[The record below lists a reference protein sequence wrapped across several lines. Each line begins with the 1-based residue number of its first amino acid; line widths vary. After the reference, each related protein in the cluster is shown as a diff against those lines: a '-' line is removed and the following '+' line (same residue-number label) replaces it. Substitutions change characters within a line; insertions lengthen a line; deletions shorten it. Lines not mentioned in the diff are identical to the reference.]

1 VAFVL
6 QFYVLIGVVTFLWGL
21 SFPVIKMGLGVLD
34 PFTFLWMR
42 SACSAAIVFA
52 LIMLRRGPVMPP
64 RGMTAFW
71 VNAVLHNLMFIF
83 SYHGAIITTAGRF
96 SIFLYTQPLFFT
108 ALAAWFIPA
117 ERFGMRAV
125 AGFAVAFGGIVL
137 LFAEKLGT
145 GGASS
150 LLGDGLVII
159 SAICW
164 ATQSLYLRMK
174 LQGVDPF
181 RITAWSQL
189 VAVPIF
195 LLFAFFRGAEL
206 PDMTNPVVLLSVG
219 FNGFVGTG
227 LVMVLW
233 VVLLANYPPSRVSA
247 FMFLTPV
254 FGVFL
259 SGLILLEPMSAFML
273 AGAAL
278 VAAGIYLVNTDK
290 RRAS

>member
-1 VAFVL
+1 L
-6 QFYVLIGVVTFLWGL
+6 EKGGVCLAILCADRCGDVSLGAQL
-21 SFPVIKMGLGVLD
+21 SRDQDG
-34 PFTFLWMR
+34 
-42 SACSAAIVFA
+42 
-52 LIMLRRGPVMPP
+52 
-64 RGMTAFW
+64 
-71 VNAVLHNLMFIF
+71 
-83 SYHGAIITTAGRF
+83 AGRSRSVHLSLDAERLLRGDRF
-96 SIFLYTQPLFFT
+96 RPDHAPAGTRHAAARHDSVLGECGTPQPDVHFFLSRCDHHDCRPLFFT

-117 ERFGMRAV
+117 ERFGLRAV
-125 AGFAVAFGGIVL
+125 GGFAVAFGGIVV

-233 VVLLANYPPSRVSA
+233 VVLLSSYPPRRVSA

-278 VAAGIYLVNTDK
+278 VAAGIYLVNTDR

>member
-1 VAFVL
+1 M
-6 QFYVLIGVVTFLWGL
+6 QFYVLIGAVTFLWGL
-21 SFPVIKMGLGVLD
+21 SFPVIKMGLGILD

-42 SACSAAIVFA
+42 SACSASIVFA
-52 LIMLRRGPVMPP
+52 LILIRRGPIMPP
-64 RGMTAFW
+64 RGLPAFW

-117 ERFGMRAV
+117 ERFGLRTV
-125 AGFAVAFGGIVL
+125 AGFVAAFGGIVV
-137 LFAEKLGT
+137 LFAEKLGA
-145 GGASS
+145 GGAYA

-189 VAVPIF
+189 VAVPMF
-195 LLFAFFRGAEL
+195 LLFAFIRGDEP
-206 PDMTNPVVLLSVG
+206 PDLTNPIVLLSVG
-219 FNGFVGTG
+219 YNGLVGTG

-233 VVLLANYPPSRVSA
+233 VVLLASYPPSRVSA

-259 SGLILLEPMSAFML
+259 SALILLEPMSAFML

-278 VAAGIYLVNTDK
+278 VAAGIYLVNSDK